1 MYFELHTCHVW
12 CQNEVITMQKAK
24 TDIIAAYDK
33 PSLLIDHFEGCMG
46 SNKFKPTHFC
56 NL

>member
-1 MYFELHTCHVW
+1 
-12 CQNEVITMQKAK
+12 MQKAK

-33 PSLLIDHFEGCMG
+33 PSLLIDHFEGCMS